1 MHIAIVIDD
10 IVRVSKKVK
19 WPGFQI
25 SDLSIIWN
33 SSYMH
38 KAYRESTSKTVT
50 AAFHYLATHDV
61 IGPTLPC
68 CIPCTN
74 KMPIQERTTDLPAIS
89 RLKNYSPEDV
99 DLDLFDGYF
108 KSITKVAEGNHA
120 EDDWLGKFSS
130 QSQAM
135 TEIFKE
141 SISDVAGCNDDGAGG
156 TRAALYQHFN
166 EVADA
171 VDQVKDPQLNEMFLK
186 KMMEVKN
193 AANALIAAKQR
204 DKEKTSKP
212 PCKKGK
218 MVSINVTKYSGP
230 RRQFNSKNC

>member
-74 KMPIQERTTDLPAIS
+74 KMPIQERTTDLSAIS

-108 KSITKVAEGNHA
+108 KTI
-120 EDDWLGKFSS
+120 
-130 QSQAM
+130 
-135 TEIFKE
+135 
-141 SISDVAGCNDDGAGG
+141 
-156 TRAALYQHFN
+156 
-166 EVADA
+166 
-171 VDQVKDPQLNEMFLK
+171 
-186 KMMEVKN
+186 
-193 AANALIAAKQR
+193 
-204 DKEKTSKP
+204 
-212 PCKKGK
+212 
-218 MVSINVTKYSGP
+218 
-230 RRQFNSKNC
+230 